1 MNSQQLSPKRQSF
14 IIVFE
19 DGNVEMIRVR
29 KDQCLHFAK
38 FLTNMSSQL
47 IEMSTISDEESQL
60 ENSDKQDNSVDE

>member
-1 MNSQQLSPKRQSF
+1 MAEKRQSF

-47 IEMSTISDEESQL
+47 IEMSTISDDEESQL